1 MTNPVKP
8 HEAVV
13 PDPNIQ

>member
-1 MTNPVKP
+1 P

-13 PDPNIQ
+13 IPDW

>member
-1 MTNPVKP
+1 M

-13 PDPNIQ
+13 IDSRN